1 MGEVGNRIKKYRLRK
16 GYSISRLAEESGI
29 AKSYI
34 SFLERDQ
41 RKNPSVET
49 LKKLSKVLKIP
60 LELLMVDEERES
72 ILEVLDDEW
81 LGLIKEAKESGV
93 SKEEVRN
100 YIRFI
105 QYNKWHDNKDSKN
118 PEK

>member
-1 MGEVGNRIKKYRLRK
+1 MGKRIKKYRLRK

-49 LKKLSKVLKIP
+49 LKKLSGVLNIP

-72 ILEVLDDEW
+72 VLEVLDDDW
-81 LGLIKEAKESGV
+81 LRLIKEAKESGV
-93 SKEEVRN
+93 SKEEVKN

-105 QYNKWHDNKDSKN
+105 QYNKWNDQLKRK
-118 PEK
+118 

>member
-41 RKNPSVET
+41 RKNPSVDT
-49 LKKLSKVLKIP
+49 LKKLAGVLKIP

-105 QYNKWHDNKDSKN
+105 QYNNWNDSFPQKKQDN
-118 PEK
+118 

>member
-1 MGEVGNRIKKYRLRK
+1 MGEVGKRIKKYRLRK

-49 LKKLSKVLKIP
+49 LKKLSGVLNIP

-72 ILEVLDDEW
+72 VLEVLDDDW
-81 LGLIKEAKESGV
+81 LRLIKEAKESGV
-93 SKEEVRN
+93 SKEEVKN

-105 QYNKWHDNKDSKN
+105 QYNKWNDQLKRK
-118 PEK
+118 

>member
-1 MGEVGNRIKKYRLRK
+1 MGEVGKRIKKYRLRK
-16 GYSISRLAEESGI
+16 GYSISRLADESGI

-49 LKKLSKVLKIP
+49 LRKLAGVLNIP

-72 ILEVLDDEW
+72 VLEVLDDDW
-81 LGLIKEAKESGV
+81 LRLIKEAKESGV
-93 SKEEVRN
+93 SKEEVQN

-105 QYNKWHDNKDSKN
+105 QYSNWNDQLKKK
-118 PEK
+118 

>member
-1 MGEVGNRIKKYRLRK
+1 MGEVGKRIKKYRLRK
-16 GYSISRLAEESGI
+16 GYSISRLADESGI

-49 LKKLSKVLKIP
+49 LKKLSVVLKIP
-60 LELLMVDEERES
+60 LELLMVDEKRES
-72 ILEVLDDEW
+72 VLEVLDDDW
-81 LGLIKEAKESGV
+81 LHLIKEAKESGV
-93 SKEEVRN
+93 SKEEVKN

-105 QYNKWHDNKDSKN
+105 QYTNWNEEVKRNGRD
-118 PEK
+118 